1 MQEEHLFKTVNGIRL
16 KIFAGEGIITIFSP
30 YSLRYKYQR
39 SEDGILMGEKVTKLE
54 KSVAPGFLVVFFT
67 RKRSRV
73 DSVGFCTFQDNKVPS
88 LLG

>member
-39 SEDGILMGEKVTKLE
+39 SEDGIFDGREGYKTGKICR
-54 KSVAPGFLVVFFT
+54 T
-67 RKRSRV
+67 W
-73 DSVGFCTFQDNKVPS
+73 
-88 LLG
+88 LLSCIFY